1 MEPRISNIIQESSS
15 SSTSKGFLKFTLSD
29 CNMSIANAL
38 RRIIISDIPTFV
50 FRTFPYSENK
60 AEITHNTTRFHN
72 EIIKQRLSCVPI
84 HIDDMDF
91 PYKDY
96 IVEVDVKNDTDNIV
110 YVTTKDFKIKNIRT
124 GVYSDES
131 AVRVIFPPSNKTGD
145 YIEFARLQ
153 PKLSENIDGERLAF
167 RCGMD
172 IGMASQDG
180 SFNVISTCA
189 YECTPDIA
197 KADEEW
203 SEKAAAMKKS
213 QISDEDI
220 EMEKKNWFILQA
232 KRYYHANSYDF
243 IIETVGVFENT
254 EIVIKACKIMISK
267 CEKFL
272 YELEHGQ
279 VPIVS
284 SETTLKNGFDVTL
297 INEDYTLG
305 KVIEFYL
312 YQQHF
317 IADKTLSFCGFR
329 KTHPHATDSIIRLA
343 FHNEIDPVGV
353 STYIQGATSNAISAF
368 QKLVEQMGGDL
379 KKSER
384 VRLSTGTMSMAK
396 SSNRSASPKKSGAAA
411 AASMAAMSEMPAMPD
426 VSVSEKDK
434 GETGEL
440 SKSKK
445 TKASGMKIN
454 LSSASASASA
464 IAKKKEEGEGQ
475 GQGELGEE

>member
-1 MEPRISNIIQESSS
+1 
-15 SSTSKGFLKFTLSD
+15 
-29 CNMSIANAL
+29 
-38 RRIIISDIPTFV
+38 
-50 FRTFPYSENK
+50 
-60 AEITHNTTRFHN
+60 
-72 EIIKQRLSCVPI
+72 
-84 HIDDMDF
+84 
-91 PYKDY
+91 
-96 IVEVDVKNDTDNIV
+96 
-110 YVTTKDFKIKNIRT
+110 
-124 GVYSDES
+124 
-131 AVRVIFPPSNKTGD
+131 
-145 YIEFARLQ
+145 
-153 PKLSENIDGERLAF
+153 
-167 RCGMD
+167 
-172 IGMASQDG
+172 
-180 SFNVISTCA
+180 
-189 YECTPDIA
+189 
-197 KADEEW
+197 
-203 SEKAAAMKKS
+203 
-213 QISDEDI
+213 
-220 EMEKKNWFILQA
+220 
-232 KRYYHANSYDF
+232 
-243 IIETVGVFENT
+243 
-254 EIVIKACKIMISK
+254 MISK

-279 VPIVS
+279 VPIVP

-329 KTHPHATDSIIRLA
+329 KSHPHATDSIIRVA

-353 STYIQGATSNAISAF
+353 STYIQGAASNAITAF

-396 SSNRSASPKKSGAAA
+396 SSNRSASPKKSGAAVV
-411 AASMAAMSEMPAMPD
+411 ASMAAMSAMPAMPD

-434 GETGEL
+434 GETGES

-454 LSSASASASA
+454 LSSASASVSASA

-475 GQGELGEE
+475 GELGEE